1 MNRRGFLRVLGIG
14 AAAPVAAKV
23 AAAAGVED
31 AVKAVVADIVGV
43 PGKEIITELSGA
55 NGVIRLSEALSVNVS
70 YDNGLLEQPTIGS
83 MHVTPRLG
91 RFNVTMGGRF
101 LVGHEFFNMMQGGEA
116 VTVINDNP
124 KLIGALPAQFQAIPS
139 AANVASS
146 AELPAVVDIEMVI
159 V

>member
-23 AAAAGVED
+23 AAAIGVED
-31 AVKAVVADIVGV
+31 AVKDVVADLVGV

-70 YDNGLLEQPTIGS
+70 YDNSLVEQPVIGH
-83 MHVTPRLG
+83 MNVTPRLG
-91 RFNVTMGGRF
+91 RFNVTLGGSF
-101 LVGHEFFNMMQGGEA
+101 LVGHEFFNLMHSGEA

-124 KLIGALPAQFQAIPS
+124 DLLGVLPAQVRAIPA
-139 AANVASS
+139 AANVVASVD
-146 AELPAVVDIEMVI
+146 LPAVVDIDMVI

>member
-23 AAAAGVED
+23 AAVAGVED
-31 AVKAVVADIVGV
+31 AVKDVVADLVGV

-70 YDNGLLEQPTIGS
+70 YDNNIASAGFTGGGA
-83 MHVTPRLG
+83 VPRLG
-91 RFNVTMGGRF
+91 RFNVTLGGRF
-101 LVGHEFFNMMQGGEA
+101 LVGHEFFNLMHSGEA
-116 VTVINDNP
+116 VTVINDDP
-124 KLIGALPAQFQAIPS
+124 DLLGVLPAQVRAMPA
-139 AANVASS
+139 AANVVASVD
-146 AELPAVVDIEMVI
+146 LPAVVDIDMVI